1 LSDVPV
7 RAVTLPATPLL
18 VPGAAGSARPLAATR
33 AAVLDAL
40 AQVRGLD
47 GAPGRTWGV
56 LASAS
61 RTAWDAR
68 RASLADA
75 GVADRWVPSL
85 VRAPGPAAGPAAS
98 VALWALGAVA
108 GADAVHGVRVVELAA
123 GPGAAPD
130 RDETRALDVLEGLDG
145 LVVAAS
151 PQDVAGLT
159 PAGAVLAALADTG
172 GWSPT
177 VVSITEDGPHL
188 PGSYDVV
195 RWDGPQRSANQP
207 TPVSSNQNRTV
218 RPTRRVG
225 T

>member
-1 LSDVPV
+1 MPV
-7 RAVTLPATPLL
+7 RAVALPATPLL
-18 VPGAAGSARPLAATR
+18 VPGAAGSALPLAGTR
-33 AAVLDAL
+33 AVVLDAL
-40 AQVRGLD
+40 AQACGPD
-47 GAPGRTWGV
+47 GAEGRRWGV

-68 RASLADA
+68 RASLAAA
-75 GVADRWVPSL
+75 GIADRWVPSL
-85 VRAPGPAAGPAAS
+85 VTGTGPAAGPAAS

-108 GADAVHGVRVVELAA
+108 GADAVGGARVVELAV
-123 GPGAAPD
+123 GPGPATD
-130 RDETRALDVLEGLDG
+130 REEARALGVLEGLDC
-145 LVVAAS
+145 LVVAVS

-159 PAGAVLAALADTG
+159 PAGSVLAALAGTG

-177 VVSITEDGPHL
+177 VVSVTEDGAHL
-188 PGSYDVV
+188 PTSYDVV